1 MTHIDHGVAGSAVCG
16 LLSPYDALCVWRSRQ
31 EAAGRPGIDAVK
43 DVYLLQI
50 ARGDD
55 LSSAQAITQRLPRS
69 LAPFADEIAAVV
81 TGAWSGRQARRHR
94 TRAVHH
100 HAPES
105 KRTHLSGGRLETQA
119 PVARN
124 QVAADPE
131 TLTTVA
137 ANTATPEVS
146 IPVAGAANGDPSV
159 AADSAEVATTVD
171 QSRPPSV
178 EAIDFGAIDFGAI
191 DLEAFT
197 PFDFSQPAA
206 EPGTLRATIAPTGTS
221 LTWTAFETHQPIVI
235 YRVVSRDDGPPWS
248 PDEADVAL
256 VTEQTSGLDPRPPG
270 SAVRHFQVWANAG
283 ASRQAAQQ
291 AQPTLVAGVSLVSPV
306 IDLVIREEDGAV
318 IGQWSVWDG
327 VSNVQ
332 ILRIPIAKAAHSA
345 GNSVYRILEFDVNL
359 GGFVDREADRGRQ
372 YLYQVYTEAIVD
384 DVIKLSSPINVPIK
398 VSAALE
404 RVGDLAVHQFRH
416 GGDRLFDVSW
426 TAPPAGKVVVFRSEG
441 GPAPGSTTAE
451 IGESA
456 LTQTGL
462 NMDSSLARPINP
474 IGDGRVG
481 MSSVPWPRAWN
492 RAFFTPVTI
501 LEGRAVLGTTIAAT
515 DTDTITDAKIT
526 ERVDRQVVTF
536 SWPAGASSV
545 LMFTG
550 PIGGDAAAAVTG
562 RPVEIT
568 REDWEKLGG
577 LHLRDTLPS
586 VGCTI
591 HLVPVA
597 FDDGRRVNGEPCSV
611 KYPFL
616 VRMYYRIDIK
626 RNLLRKPVS
635 ALISLVA
642 ADPIAVPTA
651 FVLVHHQ
658 TRLPLDIDDGE
669 LLRVSLDGEPGAQL
683 SNRIVLD
690 HMITEPDGNR
700 WRAELSKRGGFIR
713 LFVDI
718 DAARLSRWALIDP
731 PIGEL
736 CLD

>member
-1 MTHIDHGVAGSAVCG
+1 
-16 LLSPYDALCVWRSRQ
+16 
-31 EAAGRPGIDAVK
+31 
-43 DVYLLQI
+43 
-50 ARGDD
+50 
-55 LSSAQAITQRLPRS
+55 
-69 LAPFADEIAAVV
+69 
-81 TGAWSGRQARRHR
+81 
-94 TRAVHH
+94 
-100 HAPES
+100 
-105 KRTHLSGGRLETQA
+105 
-119 PVARN
+119 
-124 QVAADPE
+124 
-131 TLTTVA
+131 
-137 ANTATPEVS
+137 
-146 IPVAGAANGDPSV
+146 
-159 AADSAEVATTVD
+159 
-171 QSRPPSV
+171 
-178 EAIDFGAIDFGAI
+178 
-191 DLEAFT
+191 
-197 PFDFSQPAA
+197 
-206 EPGTLRATIAPTGTS
+206 
-221 LTWTAFETHQPIVI
+221 
-235 YRVVSRDDGPPWS
+235 
-248 PDEADVAL
+248 
-256 VTEQTSGLDPRPPG
+256 
-270 SAVRHFQVWANAG
+270 
-283 ASRQAAQQ
+283 
-291 AQPTLVAGVSLVSPV
+291 
-306 IDLVIREEDGAV
+306 
-318 IGQWSVWDG
+318 
-327 VSNVQ
+327 
-332 ILRIPIAKAAHSA
+332 
-345 GNSVYRILEFDVNL
+345 VYRILESDVNL

-416 GGDRLFDVSW
+416 GQDRLFDVSW

-462 NMDSSLARPINP
+462 NMDSSLAHPINP

-550 PIGGDAAAAVTG
+550 PIGGEAAAAMTG

-577 LHLRDTLPS
+577 LHLRDSLPS

-597 FDDGRRVNGEPCSV
+597 FDDGRRVNGEPCSL
-611 KYPFL
+611 KYPYL

-642 ADPIAVPTA
+642 ADPIAVPTVFA
-651 FVLVHHQ
+651 LVHHP
-658 TRLPLDIDDGE
+658 TRLPLDINDGE
-669 LLRVSLDGEPGAQL
+669 PLRVSLDGEPGAEL
-683 SNRIVLD
+683 SHRIQLD

-700 WRAELSKRGGFIR
+700 WRSDLSKRGGFIR
-713 LFVDI
+713 LFVER
-718 DAARLSRWALIDP
+718 DAASLSRWALIDP

-736 CLD
+736 CID